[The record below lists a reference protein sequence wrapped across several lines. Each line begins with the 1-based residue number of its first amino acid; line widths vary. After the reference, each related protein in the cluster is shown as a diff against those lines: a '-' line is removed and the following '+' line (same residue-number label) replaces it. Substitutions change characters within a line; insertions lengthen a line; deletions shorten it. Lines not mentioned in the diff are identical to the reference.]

1 MRHRSLITTLVLIV
15 ASPAAGIAVAQAA
28 PNGPVTP
35 HVARYAPPLVE
46 MAAPRTLR
54 PVARFKPRPKAA
66 FPVKAPVGYGENAAR
81 YGSDRGGRMHEG
93 QDMFAPPGTPL
104 VAMFDSKVVEEGNG
118 GGRGNYVALWSP
130 SAKRTFVYLHMQ
142 SPAHVKTGEKVEAGQ
157 RVGELGCTGSCFGDH
172 LHLEA
177 RSGKGAN
184 GAPNDPMPYL
194 SRAKRR

>member
-28 PNGPVTP
+28 PNGAVTP

-46 MAAPRTLR
+46 MAAPRTLK
-54 PVARFKPRPKAA
+54 PVARFKPRPKLA

-104 VAMFDSKVVEEGNG
+104 VAMFDS
-118 GGRGNYVALWSP
+118 
-130 SAKRTFVYLHMQ
+130 
-142 SPAHVKTGEKVEAGQ
+142 
-157 RVGELGCTGSCFGDH
+157 
-172 LHLEA
+172 
-177 RSGKGAN
+177 
-184 GAPNDPMPYL
+184 
-194 SRAKRR
+194 

>member
-1 MRHRSLITTLVLIV
+1 MRPRSLITTLVLIV

-35 HVARYAPPLVE
+35 NVARYAPPLVK
-46 MAAPRTLR
+46 MAATRTLK
-54 PVARFKPRPKAA
+54 PVGKFKPRPKSA
-66 FPVKAPVGYGENAAR
+66 FPVKAQVGYGESGAR
-81 YGSDRGGRMHEG
+81 YGTDRGGRMHEG
-93 QDMFAPPGTPL
+93 QDMFAPAGAPL
-104 VAMFDSKVVEEGNG
+104 VAIYDSEVVEEGNG

-130 SAKRTFVYLHMQ
+130 SVKRTFVYLHMQ
-142 SPAHVKTGEKVEAGQ
+142 SPSRVKTGEKVTAGES
-157 RVGELGCTGSCFGDH
+157 VGELGCTGSCFGDH

-177 RSGKGAN
+177 RTGKGAN

>member
-1 MRHRSLITTLVLIV
+1 MRPRSLITNLALIV
-15 ASPAAGIAVAQAA
+15 ASPVAGIAVAQAA
-28 PNGPVTP
+28 PNGPVAP
-35 HVARYAPPLVE
+35 HVARSAPSLVE
-46 MAAPRTLR
+46 IAAPRTLE
-54 PVARFKPRPKAA
+54 PVARFRPRPESA
-66 FPVKAPVGYGENAAR
+66 FPVTAPVGYGETAAR

-104 VAMFDSKVVEEGNG
+104 VAMFDSTVVEEGNG

-142 SPAHVKTGEKVEAGQ
+142 APARVKTGQQVRAGQ

-177 RSGKGAN
+177 RTGRGAN

-194 SRAKRR
+194 REAKRR

>member
-1 MRHRSLITTLVLIV
+1 MRPRSLITTLVLIV
-15 ASPAAGIAVAQAA
+15 ASPVAGIAVAQAA

-35 HVARYAPPLVE
+35 QVARQAPPLVK
-46 MAAPRTLR
+46 MAATRTLQ
-54 PVARFKPRPKAA
+54 PVGRFKPRPKSA
-66 FPVKAPVGYGENAAR
+66 FPVQAQVGYGESGAR
-81 YGSDRGGRMHEG
+81 YGTDRGGRMHEG
-93 QDMFAPPGTPL
+93 QDVFAPAGAPL
-104 VAMFDSKVVEEGNG
+104 VAMYDSEVVEEGNG

-130 SAKRTFVYLHMQ
+130 SVKRTFVYLHMQ
-142 SPAHVKTGEKVEAGQ
+142 SASRVNTSEKVKAGE

-177 RSGKGAN
+177 RTGKGAN

>member
-1 MRHRSLITTLVLIV
+1 MRPRSLITTLVLIV

-35 HVARYAPPLVE
+35 QVARYAPPLVK
-46 MAAPRTLR
+46 MAATRTLK
-54 PVARFKPRPKAA
+54 PVGKFKPRPKSA
-66 FPVKAPVGYGENAAR
+66 FPVKAQVGYGESGAR
-81 YGSDRGGRMHEG
+81 YGTDRGGRMHEG
-93 QDMFAPPGTPL
+93 QDMFAPAGAPL
-104 VAMFDSKVVEEGNG
+104 VAMFDSQVVEEGNG

-130 SAKRTFVYLHMQ
+130 SVNRTFVYLHMQ
-142 SPAHVKTGEKVEAGQ
+142 SPSRVKTGEKVKAGD

-177 RSGKGAN
+177 RTGKGAN
-184 GAPNDPMPYL
+184 GAPNDPMPHL